1 MMPCHDIRIA
11 IVHRDGLYRDCLQHS
26 LAQTELIS
34 IVHSAAGL
42 GQETWEAVIACRPDL
57 LIIDFGLCRRQVAA
71 YSSQRVDVSSLGM
84 KTIVVGVP
92 NTEEDILACI
102 EGEGA
107 AGYILIDSSLDDL
120 IGNIKAVM
128 NGETMCSPRVASLAF
143 DRVSALTR
151 QIESRQ
157 VVDKAR
163 LTKRETE
170 IVRLIDEGLTNK
182 EIAVHLHI
190 EVSTVKNHVHNIL
203 DKLHLH
209 NRYSAVKHIKAQAS
223 LTGRC

>member
-1 MMPCHDIRIA
+1 MPCHDIRIA
-11 IVHRDGLYRDCLQHS
+11 IAHRDGLYRDCLRHY
-26 LAQTELIS
+26 LAQTQLIS
-34 IVHSAAGL
+34 IVHSAAEL
-42 GQETWEAVIACRPDL
+42 DQENWKAVAACRPDL
-57 LIIDFGLCRRQVAA
+57 LIIDFGLCRRQQHADP
-71 YSSQRVDVSSLGM
+71 SERVDVSSLGM

-92 NTEEDILACI
+92 NREADILACI

-107 AGYILIDSSLDDL
+107 SGYLLMDSSLDDL
-120 IGNIKAVM
+120 ISNIRAVM
-128 NGETMCSPRVASLAF
+128 NGETLCSPRVASLAF

-157 VVDKAR
+157 VGDRTR

-182 EIAVHLHI
+182 EIAAHLHI

-209 NRYSAVKHIKAQAS
+209 NRYSAVKHVKAHAS

>member
-1 MMPCHDIRIA
+1 MMSRHDIRIA
-11 IVHRDGLYRDCLQHS
+11 IVHRDGLYRDCLRYS
-26 LAQTELIS
+26 LAQTQPIS

-42 GQETWEAVIACRPDL
+42 GQGTWEAVVACRPDL
-57 LIIDFGLCRRQVAA
+57 LILDFGLCRRQRSAEPGEW
-71 YSSQRVDVSSLGM
+71 VDAFSLGM

-92 NTEEDILACI
+92 DKEEDILACI
-102 EGEGA
+102 EGGGA
-107 AGYILIDSSLDDL
+107 AGYLLVDSSLEDL
-120 IGNIKAVM
+120 LSNIRAVM
-128 NGETMCSPRVASLAF
+128 KGETLCSPRVAGLAF

-151 QIESRQ
+151 EIESRQ
-157 VVDKAR
+157 VGERAR

-209 NRYSAVKHIKAQAS
+209 NRHLAVKHIKSQSS

>member
-1 MMPCHDIRIA
+1 MPCHDIRIA
-11 IVHRDGLYRDCLQHS
+11 IVHRDGLYRDCLRNS
-26 LAQTELIS
+26 LAQTNLIS

-42 GQETWEAVIACRPDL
+42 GRENWEAVVACRPDL
-57 LIIDFGLCRRQVAA
+57 LIIDFGLCRRQQPA
-71 YSSQRVDVSSLGM
+71 YSSERVDVSSLGM

-107 AGYILIDSSLDDL
+107 AGYLLIDSSLDDL

-128 NGETMCSPRVASLAF
+128 NGETVCSPRVASLAF

-151 QIESRQ
+151 QIESHQ
-157 VVDKAR
+157 VGERAR

-209 NRYSAVKHIKAQAS
+209 NRYSAVRHVKARAS

>member
-1 MMPCHDIRIA
+1 MIPCHDIRIA
-11 IVHRDGLYRDCLQHS
+11 IVHRDGLYRDCLRYS
-26 LAQTELIS
+26 LAQTQPIS
-34 IVHSAAGL
+34 ISHSAAQL
-42 GQETWEAVIACRPDL
+42 DQETWEAVVVCRPHL
-57 LIIDFGLCRRQVAA
+57 LIIEFGLCRRPPSIHLK
-71 YSSQRVDVSSLGM
+71 YVDISSLGM

-92 NTEEDILACI
+92 NREEDILACI

-107 AGYILIDSSLDDL
+107 AGYLLIDSSLDDL
-120 IGNIKAVM
+120 IGNIRAVM
-128 NGETMCSPRVASLAF
+128 NGETLCSPRVASLAF
-143 DRVSALTR
+143 DRVSSLTR
-151 QIESRQ
+151 QIEGRQ
-157 VVDKAR
+157 VGERAR

-209 NRYSAVKHIKAQAS
+209 NRYSAAKHIKAQAS
-223 LTGRC
+223 LIGRI

>member
-1 MMPCHDIRIA
+1 M
-11 IVHRDGLYRDCLQHS
+11 
-26 LAQTELIS
+26 AQTNLIS

-42 GQETWEAVIACRPDL
+42 GQENWEAVVACRPDL
-57 LIIDFGLCRRQVAA
+57 LIIDFGLCRRQQSA
-71 YSSQRVDVSSLGM
+71 YSSEGVNISSLGM

-107 AGYILIDSSLDDL
+107 AGYLLIDSSLDDL

-128 NGETMCSPRVASLAF
+128 NGETLCSPRVASLAF

-157 VVDKAR
+157 VGDRAR

-182 EIAVHLHI
+182 EIAAHLHI

-209 NRYSAVKHIKAQAS
+209 NRYSAVRHVKARAS

>member
-1 MMPCHDIRIA
+1 MSCRDIRVA
-11 IVHRDGLYRDCLQHS
+11 IVHRDGLYRDCLRHY
-26 LAQTELIS
+26 LAKTQPIS

-42 GQETWEAVIACRPDL
+42 GQETLEAVVACGPDL
-57 LIIDFGLCRRQVAA
+57 LIIDFGLCRRQRSVHPGEC
-71 YSSQRVDVSSLGM
+71 VDASSLRM

-92 NTEEDILACI
+92 NREEDILACI

-107 AGYILIDSSLDDL
+107 AGYLVIDSSLDDL
-120 IGNIKAVM
+120 VSNIKAVM
-128 NGETMCSPRVASLAF
+128 NGETLCSPRVASLAF

-151 QIESRQ
+151 QIESRP
-157 VVDKAR
+157 VVDRGR

-209 NRYSAVKHIKAQAS
+209 NRYSAVKHIKAQTS

>member
-1 MMPCHDIRIA
+1 MMPCRDIRIA
-11 IVHRDGLYRDCLQHS
+11 IVHRDGLYRDCLRHS
-26 LAQTELIS
+26 LAQTQLLS
-34 IVHSAAGL
+34 IVHSADGL
-42 GQETWEAVIACRPDL
+42 GQETWQAVVACRPDL
-57 LIIDFGLCRRQVAA
+57 LIIDFGLCRRQERA
-71 YSSQRVDVSSLGM
+71 YPNERVDASSLGM

-92 NTEEDILACI
+92 NSEDDILACI

-107 AGYILIDSSLDDL
+107 AGYLLIDSSLDDL
-120 IGNIKAVM
+120 ISNIRAVM
-128 NGETMCSPRVASLAF
+128 NGETLCSPRVASLAF

-157 VVDKAR
+157 VGERAR

-170 IVRLIDEGLTNK
+170 IVRLIDKGLTNK

-203 DKLHLH
+203 DKLHLR
-209 NRYSAVKHIKAQAS
+209 NRYSAVKHIKSHAS

>member
-11 IVHRDGLYRDCLQHS
+11 IAHGDGLYRDCLRYY
-26 LAQTELIS
+26 LAQTHLIS
-34 IVHSAAGL
+34 IVHSAARL
-42 GQETWEAVIACRPDL
+42 SQETWEAVVACRPDL
-57 LIIDFGLCRRQVAA
+57 LIIEFGLCRRQRSA
-71 YSSQRVDVSSLGM
+71 RPGEWVDVSSLGM

-92 NTEEDILACI
+92 NREEDILACI

-107 AGYILIDSSLDDL
+107 AGYLLIDSSLDDL
-120 IGNIKAVM
+120 ISNIKAVM
-128 NGETMCSPRVASLAF
+128 NGETLCSPRVASLAF

-151 QIESRQ
+151 QIEGRQ
-157 VVDKAR
+157 VGDRAR

>member
-1 MMPCHDIRIA
+1 MMPRHDIRIA
-11 IVHRDGLYRDCLQHS
+11 IVLRDGLYRDCLRYS
-26 LAQTELIS
+26 LAQTQPIS

-42 GQETWEAVIACRPDL
+42 GHETWEAVVACRPDL
-57 LIIDFGLCRRQVAA
+57 LIIDFDLCRR
-71 YSSQRVDVSSLGM
+71 RCTEPEEWVDASSLGV

-92 NTEEDILACI
+92 DKEEDILACI
-102 EGEGA
+102 EGGGA
-107 AGYILIDSSLDDL
+107 AGYLLIDSSLEEL
-120 IGNIKAVM
+120 LSNIRAVM
-128 NGETMCSPRVASLAF
+128 KGETLCSPRVAGLAF

-157 VVDKAR
+157 VGDRAR

-209 NRYSAVKHIKAQAS
+209 NRYSAVKHIKSQSS